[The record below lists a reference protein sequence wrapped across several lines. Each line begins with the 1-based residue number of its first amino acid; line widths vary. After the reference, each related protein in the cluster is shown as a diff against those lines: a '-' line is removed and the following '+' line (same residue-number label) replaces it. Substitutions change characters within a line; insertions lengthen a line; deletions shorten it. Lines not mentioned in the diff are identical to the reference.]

1 MEKKKTGPEVL
12 TIKVLRFTSK
22 AEVDYLLK
30 AVPSRVD
37 KNEGREAI
45 RLSLLKALN
54 EISISFPRIV
64 DDAGVDIETGKYVGD
79 ASPYQKEPAD
89 PKSEYMEK
97 IHGTAEE
104 NT

>member
-22 AEVDYLLK
+22 EEVDYLLK

-37 KNEGREAI
+37 KKERRESI
-45 RLSLLKALN
+45 RINLLKVLN
-54 EISISFPRIV
+54 EISVSFLRIV

-79 ASPYQKEPAD
+79 YQKEPAD
-89 PKSEYMEK
+89 PKKEYIDK
-97 IHGTAEE
+97 IHGKEKT
-104 NT
+104 T

>member
-30 AVPSRVD
+30 AVSCRVD

-45 RLSLLKALN
+45 RLSLLKVLN

-79 ASPYQKEPAD
+79 YQKEPAD
-89 PKSEYMEK
+89 PKKEYMEK